1 MWQVIHVLLVTYD
14 DNYHSVVPNGVWHF
28 RAKIIKTF
36 YENNV
41 ITETDMTLSSFL
53 RGTVMEFFIM
63 FPMVS
68 NLLRVMILSWDLN
81 LWTSARVTELSREKL
96 GFLFFSFSLCD
107 LLFG

>member
-14 DNYHSVVPNGVWHF
+14 DSYHSVVPNGVWHF

-68 NLLRVMILSWDLN
+68 NL
-81 LWTSARVTELSREKL
+81 WTSARVTELSREKL